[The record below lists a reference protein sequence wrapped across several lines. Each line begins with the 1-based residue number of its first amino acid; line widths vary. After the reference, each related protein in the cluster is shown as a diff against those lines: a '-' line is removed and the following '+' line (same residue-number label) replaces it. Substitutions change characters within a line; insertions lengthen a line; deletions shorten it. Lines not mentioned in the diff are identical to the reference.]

1 MQETIK
7 FDLTANMSIIKK
19 PESNETYYT
28 YRFPHKIM
36 LLGLLGAIIGL
47 NGYNYYALKK
57 QLGED
62 VEELPEFYSKLE
74 KLKIAIIPKITDSN
88 FKYKIQTF
96 NNSVGYASKEEGN
109 NLVVKEQWLEKP
121 YWEIYI
127 LQDDSDEYR
136 KIKEYLTQQKCEY
149 IPYIGK
155 NDHFADI
162 KNIEIKNVDTVIN
175 TSYIN
180 SIFNKEIILDDVDEF
195 DELLAFDFFNTEID
209 QYEYKEIL
217 PTKLNE
223 KIGYTEFKPFL
234 FTNKKLHTKSEAE
247 LYQVDDKII
256 YYF

>member
-7 FDLTANMSIIKK
+7 FDLTANMAIIKK

-36 LLGLLGAIIGL
+36 LLGILGAIIGL

-57 QLGED
+57 QLGEE
-62 VEELPEFYSKLE
+62 VNELPEFYSKLE
-74 KLKIAIIPKITDSN
+74 KLKVAIIPKISDNN

-109 NLVVKEQWLEKP
+109 NLVVKEQWLENP
-121 YWEIYI
+121 YWEVYI
-127 LQDDSDEYR
+127 LQDDSEEYS
-136 KIKEYLTQQKCEY
+136 KIKDYLINQKCEY

-162 KNIEIKNVDTVIN
+162 KNVEIKNANLVDN
-175 TSYIN
+175 SSYID
-180 SIFNKEIILDDVDEF
+180 SIFNQEI
-195 DELLAFDFFNTEID
+195 LLEHVESFEEWFAFDFNVETN
-209 QYEYKEIL
+209 QYEYKEVL
-217 PTKLNE
+217 PTRLNE
-223 KIGYTEFKPFL
+223 KVGYTEFKSFL
-234 FTNKKLHTKSEAE
+234 YTNKKLQVKSEME
-247 LYQVDDKII
+247 LYQVEDKTI

>member
-7 FDLTANMSIIKK
+7 FDLTANMAIIKK

-36 LLGLLGAIIGL
+36 LLGMLGAIIGL

-57 QLGED
+57 QLGEK
-62 VEELPEFYSKLE
+62 VNELPEFYSKLE
-74 KLKIAIIPKITDSN
+74 KLKVAIIPKIKDNN

-121 YWEIYI
+121 YWEVYI
-127 LQDDSDEYR
+127 LQDDSEEYS
-136 KIKEYLTQQKCEY
+136 KIKDYLINQKCEY

-162 KNIEIKNVDTVIN
+162 KNVEIKNANLVHN
-175 TSYIN
+175 PSYIE
-180 SIFNKEIILDDVDEF
+180 SIFNQEILTEHVESF
-195 DELLAFDFFNTEID
+195 EEWLAFDFNVEKK
-209 QYEYKEIL
+209 QYEYKESL
-217 PTKLNE
+217 PTRLNE
-223 KIGYTEFKPFL
+223 KVGYTEFKSFL
-234 FTNKKLHTKSEAE
+234 YTNKKLQVKSEME
-247 LYQVDDKII
+247 LYQVEDKTI